1 MGEISSSS
9 GSIICFFLYQIYIVK
24 CFVVLNEVSVL
35 AFGHLNTVTSLC
47 TIKVNYLF
55 NTSAR

>member
-47 TIKVNYLF
+47 TK
-55 NTSAR
+55 